1 MKIFY
6 FNNRISD
13 FIHQLPNDSFQKF
26 MRSLD
31 LLALRGH
38 ELRMPHSKS
47 VENGLFELRVPS
59 KPPIRA
65 IFGFHEDR
73 ALIIH
78 IFFKK
83 TMRIPRNEID
93 YAVRLWKSTVA

>member
-1 MKIFY
+1 MKVLY

-13 FIHQLPNDSFQKF
+13 FIHQLPNDPFHKF

-31 LLALRGH
+31 LLAVRGY

-47 VENGLFELRVPS
+47 IGNELFELRVPS
-59 KPPIRA
+59 RPPIRA

-83 TMRIPRNEID
+83 TMRIPRSEID
-93 YAVRLWKSTVA
+93 YAVRLWKSIVA